1 MEKHPFDETGL
12 QQLLA
17 ELYALPPA
25 ELQTQSQNLLADP
38 KTWIQTHFDLDVK
51 QQAFLDQMPVAT
63 LAFLGDQGSFA
74 IAHQL
79 PVTLQKN
86 GDPPKEDEGKLFTPK
101 SRFSFATDNLGQT
114 LASGEMTI
122 LVSYGQTLGPNGS

>member
-1 MEKHPFDETGL
+1 MEKRPFDQTGM

-25 ELQTQSQNLLADP
+25 ELQTESQNLLADP
-38 KTWIQTHFDLDVK
+38 KTWIQTRFDLDPQ

-74 IAHQL
+74 IAHRL
-79 PVTLQKN
+79 PVTLSKE

-101 SRFSFATDNLGQT
+101 SRFAFATDNLGQT

-122 LVSYGQTLGPNGS
+122 LVSYGRTLEPTGS